1 MDAVIDW
8 VHGSVSN
15 PPSRLQQQC
24 SHSLTASSHDMR
36 LQLWQSHQ
44 GIVLHGCCYWA
55 AFVLTFVLAL
65 KAVRG
70 ADWGVTGEP
79 ATAARPTAVLACG
92 VAARGKPAVLAN
104 LRCKGGRIGSA
115 SHIDCGAAHLLLC
128 WPLAGL
134 WSLCLPCCQHHKP
147 QHPEHQF
154 HSCSLSCPVD
164 LQGMSLWG
172 TLATTTHSPW
182 LSCSPLASWGCC
194 CPGLVLLVA
203 TALQLCQEALRKTAI
218 DERGAGFAPVAQFQV
233 KAA

>member
-1 MDAVIDW
+1 MNTVIDW

-164 LQGMSLWG
+164 LQGMSLLG
-172 TLATTTHSPW
+172 HARNHNPLTLV
-182 LSCSPLASWGCC
+182 
-194 CPGLVLLVA
+194 VLLPTCQLGLLLPWSGSPCCNCSA
-203 TALQLCQEALRKTAI
+203 ALSRS
-218 DERGAGFAPVAQFQV
+218 APQDCH
-233 KAA
+233 